1 MLEKDRVNIFAELRK
16 QNYIN
21 TKKLK
26 SLGLNNYD
34 INKLIKEGKLVRVA
48 NGYYSIKI
56 KGIDYDYNISKLKL
70 ARKALNNKE
79 YDKVFNI
86 LNDYIH
92 LNTSKNAHYILFQ
105 TYMYVGNYE
114 AAKLELL
121 KSIELS
127 NEPDLIKENDLYM
140 INQIIELEEK
150 VKKLCKINKSL

>member
-1 MLEKDRVNIFAELRK
+1 MLEKDRVNIFAELKK

-21 TKKLK
+21 TKSLK

-48 NGYYSIKI
+48 NGYYLIKI
-56 KGIDYDYNISKLKL
+56 KGKDYDYNISKLKL
-70 ARKALNNKE
+70 ARKALNNKD

-86 LNDYIH
+86 LNDYAH

-105 TYMYVGNYE
+105 TYMYIGNYK
-114 AAKLELL
+114 AAKVELL

-127 NEPDLIKENDLYM
+127 NEPDFIKENDLYM

-150 VKKLCKINKSL
+150 VKKLRKIDKNF